1 MFPASSGGAKKMA
14 EELNVL
20 YLGSLPLDP
29 KLGQSCDNG
38 VSFLAESSQ
47 SPAAKALDLI
57 IKGRTKF
64 NKFLLLVFCMLWL

>member
-1 MFPASSGGAKKMA
+1 MFPASTGGAKKMA
-14 EELNVL
+14 QELNVP

-47 SPAAKALDLI
+47 SPAAKALDSI
-57 IKGRTKF
+57 IKGRTK
-64 NKFLLLVFCMLWL
+64 LLELLFPWSG

>member
-47 SPAAKALDLI
+47 SPTAKALDSI
-57 IKGRTKF
+57 IKGRTKSH
-64 NKFLLLVFCMLWL
+64 NFLLLVF